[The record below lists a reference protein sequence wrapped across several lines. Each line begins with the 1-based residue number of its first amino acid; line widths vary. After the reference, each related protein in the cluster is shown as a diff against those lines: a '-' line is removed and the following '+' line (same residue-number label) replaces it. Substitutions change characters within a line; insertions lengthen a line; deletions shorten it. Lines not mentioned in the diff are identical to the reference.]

1 MTDQIVEHRIQNI
14 LQTHLKRS
22 IENQEIYYTHHID
35 VFRYDDSQMTDR
47 KS

>member
-1 MTDQIVEHRIQNI
+1 MTDQIVEYRIQNI

-22 IENQEIYYTHHID
+22 IENQKIYDTRD